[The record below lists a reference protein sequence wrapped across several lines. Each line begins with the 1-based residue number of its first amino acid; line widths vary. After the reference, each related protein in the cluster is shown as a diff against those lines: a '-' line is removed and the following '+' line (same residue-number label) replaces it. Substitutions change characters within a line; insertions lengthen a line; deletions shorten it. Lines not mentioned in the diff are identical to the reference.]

1 MRNETRRFKEN
12 LNRDHGEKLMS
23 FSYNGR
29 EFEIRTTDHK
39 EDHLERWGKYDMN
52 VICGDIVALGKERL
66 YRYADEGTD
75 TAIIDEDNNL
85 AVIITFEGSQIRI
98 RTIIDRSRIW
108 VKSGTRIFKLRK
120 QNYNRA

>member
-1 MRNETRRFKEN
+1 MREFKEN
-12 LNRDHGEKLMS
+12 LNRNHGRNLLN

-29 EFEIRTTDHK
+29 DFEIRTTDHK
-39 EDHLERWGKYDMN
+39 GDHPERWAKYDMN

-66 YRYADEGTD
+66 YNYADQGID

-85 AVIITFEGSQIRI
+85 AVIITFEGYQIRI

-120 QNYNRA
+120 QNYRGGF